1 MIGGTAVSEAA
12 ALLVEADANAADAK
26 DRVVVELIDDEDL
39 EVEEELAAVELIFRI
54 EDEDTEVPEDRGVVD
69 GTKDD
74 EETVDTVSDVEVI
87 VLIMFRNDEVALELP
102 DMYDDATAVEC
113 VEAKTV
119 TEVGRVEEANC
130 EEVERMVAVDKEDG
144 CTTAVDVGEVEEVTS
159 GAELLGRSVVCVVRP
174 VSNTWVKRL
183 ASEVIPVGDI
193 SVVGGRITGR
203 SVGLVTSLYARGTR
217 DCKSA
222 PESISLAPEPTS
234 LIGISSRPPG
244 PKVTCTSSSL
254 TAISTPGSGGMPASI
269 RM

>member
-1 MIGGTAVSEAA
+1 MIGGTDVSEAA
-12 ALLVEADANAADAK
+12 ALLVEADANAADARE
-26 DRVVVELIDDEDL
+26 RVVAELIEDL
-39 EVEEELAAVELIFRI
+39 EVGEELAAVELIFRI
-54 EDEDTEVPEDRGVVD
+54 EDEDAEVPEDRGVVD
-69 GTKDD
+69 GTKDE
-74 EETVDTVSDVEVI
+74 EETVDTVSDVEVV
-87 VLIMFRNDEVALELP
+87 VLIIFRNDEVALELP
-102 DMYDDATAVEC
+102 DMYDDAAAIEC
-113 VEAKTV
+113 VEAETV
-119 TEVGRVEEANC
+119 TKVGCVEEANC
-130 EEVERMVAVDKEDG
+130 EEVERIVAVDKDDS
-144 CTTAVDVGEVEEVTS
+144 CTIAVDLGEVEEVIN
-159 GAELLGRSVVCVVRP
+159 GAELLGRSVVFVVRF

-222 PESISLAPEPTS
+222 PESTSLAPEPTS
-234 LIGISSRPPG
+234 LIGISSCPPG

>member
-26 DRVVVELIDDEDL
+26 ERVVAELIEDDEGL
-39 EVEEELAAVELIFRI
+39 EVAAVELIFRI
-54 EDEDTEVPEDRGVVD
+54 VDEDAEVPEYRGVVD

-74 EETVDTVSDVEVI
+74 EETVDTASDVEVI
-87 VLIMFRNDEVALELP
+87 VLIIFRNDEVALELP

-113 VEAKTV
+113 VEAETV
-119 TEVGRVEEANC
+119 TEVARVEEANC
-130 EEVERMVAVDKEDG
+130 EEVERMVAVNKDDS
-144 CTTAVDVGEVEEVTS
+144 CTIAVDVGEVEDVIS
-159 GAELLGRSVVCVVRP
+159 CAELLGRSVVCVLRP

-203 SVGLVTSLYARGTR
+203 SVGLVTSLYARGIR

-222 PESISLAPEPTS
+222 PEPTSLAPEPNS